1 MSVRFSALEHTSGT
15 TRPIFTKFLL
25 VLPVAVARSSYSGV
39 AICYV
44 VPVLWTTSFVR
55 VRSRSYGGLSIA
67 LQRVTSLRRRSQ
79 ASAPVASC
87 PIDHDERRDYRR
99 VHRAR
104 GAGGGACS
112 ALTPCFLFAGRRLVS
127 WTPKWWSWRWACR
140 RSAAVRHCLRPANSS
155 WLQLSARSRLPT
167 TSRSTRLPWR
177 TKSKNSPSGFR
188 RSAVVFC
195 LNWNRS

>member
-1 MSVRFSALEHTSGT
+1 MVHIVHPSYTVRCMRLLVHTIRCVVPLFVAATAWVADIAKSIKPTHYSPSTSIVAIKSVRLSAREHTSGT

-44 VPVLWTTSFVR
+44 VPVLWTTSFLR
-55 VRSRSYGGLSIA
+55 VRSGSYGGLSIA

-79 ASAPVASC
+79 ASAAVASC
-87 PIDHDERRDYRR
+87 PIDHGERRDYRR

-127 WTPKWWSWRWACR
+127 WTPKW
-140 RSAAVRHCLRPANSS
+140 
-155 WLQLSARSRLPT
+155 
-167 TSRSTRLPWR
+167 
-177 TKSKNSPSGFR
+177 
-188 RSAVVFC
+188 
-195 LNWNRS
+195 